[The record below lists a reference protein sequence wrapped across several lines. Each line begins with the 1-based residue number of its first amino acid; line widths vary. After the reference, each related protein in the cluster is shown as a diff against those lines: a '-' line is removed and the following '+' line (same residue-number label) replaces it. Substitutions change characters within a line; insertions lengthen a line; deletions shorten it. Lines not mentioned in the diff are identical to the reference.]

1 MNESKIE
8 VSREK
13 SQQFVFLKKCLIHL
27 ADYIPYMELDACIS
41 GRRSIR
47 RYEDKAVPKGIIDKL
62 LEAGVW
68 APSGMNA
75 QPWRFVVIENKENI
89 NKLSRKTKEILVNG
103 QWPSNYKEVFKSEKD
118 VIFYGAP
125 LLILMCIPKK
135 EDWRMINLLDC
146 GLASENMFLKAYQE
160 GLGSCFIGFA
170 CSLNQDPELLAEIG
184 IPKDHELIAP
194 MIFGYPAEKPV
205 SKPRQALILN
215 WIK

>member
-1 MNESKIE
+1 LSQE
-8 VSREK
+8 V
-13 SQQFVFLKKCLIHL
+13 VNTPVN
-27 ADYIPYMELDACIS
+27 YIACMELDACII
-41 GRRSIR
+41 GRRSVR
-47 RYEDKAVPKGIIDKL
+47 RYEDKSVPKEVIDKL

-75 QPWRFVVIENKENI
+75 QPWRFVVIENRESI
-89 NKLSRKTKEILVNG
+89 NRLSRKTKEVLLDG
-103 QWPSNYKEVFKSEKD
+103 QWPSDYKDAFKSEND

-135 EDWRMINLLDC
+135 EDWRTINLLDC
-146 GLASENMFLKAYQE
+146 GLAAENMFLKAYQE
-160 GLGSCFIGFA
+160 GLGNCFIGFA
-170 CSLNQDPELLAEIG
+170 CFLNQNPELLAEIG

-205 SKPRQALILN
+205 PKPREVKILN

>member
-1 MNESKIE
+1 
-8 VSREK
+8 
-13 SQQFVFLKKCLIHL
+13 
-27 ADYIPYMELDACIS
+27 MELDVCII

-47 RYEDKAVPKGIIDKL
+47 RYEDKAVPKEVIDKL

-75 QPWRFVVIENKENI
+75 QPWRFVVIENRESI
-89 NKLSRKTKEILVNG
+89 DRLSRKTKEILVNG
-103 QWPSNYKEVFKSEKD
+103 QWPSNYKEAFKSEKD

-125 LLILMCIPKK
+125 LLILMCILKK

-146 GLASENMFLKAYQE
+146 GLAAENMFLKAYQE

-170 CSLNQDPELLAEIG
+170 CFLNQDPELLAEIG

-205 SKPRQALILN
+205 SRPREAKILN